1 MEILVFFMV
10 LLKKRTFTPCCEITF
25 IMEKKDI
32 CKKISTKCEL
42 LMVLDK
48 MEMGEGVKRLLKEDV
63 KRKRRSY
70 DKFVGFIEKKK
81 IGNGLKEYDLET
93 NRIRWKEFRV
103 SFV

>member
-1 MEILVFFMV
+1 
-10 LLKKRTFTPCCEITF
+10 
-25 IMEKKDI
+25 
-32 CKKISTKCEL
+32 
-42 LMVLDK
+42 MVLDK

-81 IGNGLKEYDLET
+81 KIGNGLKEYDLEK
-93 NRIRWKEFRV
+93 NRIKWKEFRV

>member
-1 MEILVFFMV
+1 MV
-10 LLKKRTFTPCCEITF
+10 LLKKRTFNPCCEITF

-32 CKKISTKCEL
+32 CKKISAKCEL

-48 MEMGEGVKRLLKEDV
+48 MEMGGVKRLLKEDV

-81 IGNGLKEYDLET
+81 KLEM
-93 NRIRWKEFRV
+93 V
-103 SFV
+103 